1 MWTCP
6 KCNRNFR
13 NANQNH
19 SCILVLKENLFAKR
33 PVYLNILYNK
43 IVGFVKTLGDY
54 REETV
59 LPDVI
64 FFKTQSSFLAVKV
77 KKDHLEIEFFL
88 SYHEED
94 PSIAKWL
101 QTSKHRFAHV
111 VKIDREEDITM
122 QLTGWI
128 KQSYHLVIS

>member
-6 KCNRNFR
+6 KCRRSFR

-19 SCILVLKENLFAKR
+19 SCTLISKEDLFAKR
-33 PVYLNILYNK
+33 PAFLKELYKK
-43 IVGFVKTLGDY
+43 IASSVKGLGEY
-54 REETV
+54 REEAV

-64 FFKTQSSFLAVKV
+64 FFKAKSTFLAVKV
-77 KKDHLEIEFFL
+77 KKDFLEVEFFL
-88 SYHEED
+88 DYHEDD

-111 VKIDREEDITM
+111 VKVDREEDINR
-122 QLTGWI
+122 QLAEWI
-128 KQSYHLVIS
+128 KHSYHLILS